1 MTVTMTVAETLTLA
15 LAGTDYSD
23 ALADGSGGT
32 TNSGMDYGQVVN
44 GKYAPLIDEIANTG
58 RLDIY
63 YSHDATVDP
72 VTDVKFFL
80 DEFSGA
86 NGYGGPGSRSPTI
99 DLTTILDEGNTS
111 ANVGSP
117 PSKNNANGL
126 GAGIW
131 IDQDADVSDTNQFD
145 WSTNRGN
152 GTPAGNGTVYIYGAN
167 GGAATGEGRD
177 LATAFGLMTDA
188 MVHDVASVETLATS
202 PVAGQ
207 IGRRKAVDAT
217 EGAALGEAAHI
228 RTRVYI
234 RTAFTEGGIFQ
245 FDNTIAF
252 SFTA

>member
-1 MTVTMTVAETLTLA
+1 MTVTMTVAETLADA
-15 LAGTDYSD
+15 LAGTDFSD

-32 TNSGMDYGQVVN
+32 TNSGLDYGQVVN
-44 GKYAPLIDEIANTG
+44 GKYAPIIDEIANTG
-58 RLDIY
+58 KQDVY

-72 VTDVKFFL
+72 VTDVKFHL

-131 IDQDADVSDTNQFD
+131 IDQDSDVTDTNQFD
-145 WSTNRGN
+145 WATNRGN

-167 GGAATGEGRD
+167 GGAATGEGKD
-177 LATAFGLMTDA
+177 LASAFDLMTTA
-188 MVHDVASVETLATS
+188 MVYSNAGEQQATG

-207 IGRRKAVDAT
+207 IGRRRSVDVP
-217 EGAALGEAAHI
+217 EGELLGEAAHI

-245 FDNTIAF
+245 FDKTAAF